1 MSNAKLM
8 VAETDKA
15 ERLNIYSNLKKSDK
29 FPEVNMHFFHI

>member
-15 ERLNIYSNLKKSDK
+15 ERLIYNNLKKSDK